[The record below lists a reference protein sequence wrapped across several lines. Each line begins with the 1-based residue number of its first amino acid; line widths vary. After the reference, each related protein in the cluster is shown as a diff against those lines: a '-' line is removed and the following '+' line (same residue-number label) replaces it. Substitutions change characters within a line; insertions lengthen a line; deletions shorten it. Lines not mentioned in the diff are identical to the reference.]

1 MTASSSASASTS
13 GSIRSEAMTDITAPM
28 LPAIYLYWNF
38 YLVIAQILH
47 FHNFNLH
54 YYLFY

>member
-38 YLVIAQILH
+38 YLVITQILH